1 MICSKIHESTV
12 GLFFFKILR
21 IVKCTETKS
30 LLCKILPQSF
40 KVYCITILYKLQRVC
55 LFIQHVIIVCI
66 QVSYEN
72 VAISDLTKVTP
83 LESL

>member
-12 GLFFFKILR
+12 GFYFFFKIVR

-30 LLCKILPQSF
+30 LLVYNSSLESF

-55 LFIQHVIIVCI
+55 LFIQHVDIIGL
-66 QVSYEN
+66 SGF
-72 VAISDLTKVTP
+72 L
-83 LESL
+83 